1 MLGYGGVGADYFL
14 EIEGHFAQR
23 RGTPFV
29 LSAKDWTLM
38 QKWAADGVPLPVV
51 LEAIDACF
59 DKADE
64 RKKKINGLSYCR
76 HAVKELWEERRELQV
91 GAEEATPEEGAEP
104 TLAALAETFA
114 SSPHEAVRAFAPR
127 IRELARE
134 KTVPRIEERLMDL
147 EGELVSLLASDA
159 LRAEAARMAG
169 SNDRA
174 VEAHLRRLVRETF
187 ELPRLTLFM

>member
-1 MLGYGGVGADYFL
+1 MLRYGGVSPEYFL
-14 EIEGHFAQR
+14 EIEAHFAQR

-51 LEAIDACF
+51 LEAIDSCF
-59 DKADE
+59 DKANE
-64 RKKKINGLSYCR
+64 RQKKINGLSYCR
-76 HAVKELWEERRELQV
+76 HAVKELWQERRELQV

-104 TLAALAETFA
+104 LLASLAEAFE
-114 SSPHEAVRAFAPR
+114 SSPNDAVRAFAPR

-147 EGELVSLLASDA
+147 EGELVSLLASDD
-159 LRAEAARMAG
+159 LRAEASRAG
-169 SNDRA
+169 GGNERA
-174 VEAHLRRLVRETF
+174 AEAHLRRLVRETF
-187 ELPRLTLFM
+187 ALRRLTLFR